1 MITSQEPHT
10 LPAKRLRRKRSAFAL
25 LLGGLVVL
33 VMGSAIGFLA
43 GAGAGAIWTRLVPQA
58 PDVLGLK
65 NDEPGIRVIDDAG
78 VLVAQINPRS
88 VRLDL
93 ARGWDQETSAF
104 HDSRALLYFTGP
116 FFEEQKGRNDYGAR
130 AIGDLYF
137 YGELSPASDASRP
150 FADRRY
156 FMAITRRRR
165 VDFGYGGWKRGY
177 EGQYRVFVGGLGFLY
192 DSKGDSPAP
201 DYSDPYGTFKQ
212 RLHEAVPRERLIVG
226 RNQRGQLIVL
236 KTPPRTTQKAS
247 QIARAEGLLEAYY
260 VDQGNKARF
269 IVPGQIDD
277 KPRYNLPYLL
287 RVAERDQAWY
297 PQPKP
302 EPTRKKRKK
311 RKPARTDLHP
321 RTASPAP

>member
-1 MITSQEPHT
+1 MITSRGPVAP
-10 LPAKRLRRKRSAFAL
+10 PATRRRRRRSPFLAF
-25 LLGGLVVL
+25 LGGLVFL
-33 VMGSAIGFLA
+33 VMGSAVGFLS
-43 GAGAGAIWTRLVPQA
+43 GAGAGSIWTRLVPEA

-65 NDEPGIRVIDDAG
+65 NDEPGIRVIEDGG

-104 HDSRALLYFTGP
+104 HDNHALLYFTGP
-116 FFEEQKGRNDYGAR
+116 FFEERKGQNDYDAR

-137 YGELSPASDASRP
+137 YGDLTPASEASRP

-156 FMAITRRRR
+156 YLAITRKRR

-177 EGQYRVFVGGLGFLY
+177 ERKYRVFVGGLGFLY
-192 DSKGDSPAP
+192 DSSGELPRSG
-201 DYSDPYGTFKQ
+201 YSDPYGNLKQ

-226 RNQRGQLIVL
+226 RNKRGQLVVL
-236 KTPPRTTQKAS
+236 KTPPRTTPKAAR
-247 QIARAEGLLEAYY
+247 IAREEGLLEAYY

-277 KPRYNLPYLL
+277 KPRHNLPYLL
-287 RVAERDQAWY
+287 RVAERDQAWI
-297 PQPKP
+297 PPP
-302 EPTRKKRKK
+302 REPSARKR
-311 RKPARTDLHP
+311 P
-321 RTASPAP
+321 RG